1 MNEILK
7 REYNT
12 VDEVVLKP
20 NQVLIKPIKP
30 IIEKGFIN
38 KKIKIIVTHV
48 AMLLVFSLG
57 VMLLFQDTTLKALGA
72 FLLGVVIMYTLSI
85 YRK

>member
-1 MNEILK
+1 MSEILK

>member
-1 MNEILK
+1 MNEVLK
-7 REYNT
+7 REYKSL
-12 VDEVVLKP
+12 DEVVLKP

-30 IIEKGFIN
+30 IIDKGFIN
-38 KKIKIIVTHV
+38 KKFKIIVTHAV
-48 AMLLVFSLG
+48 MLLVFSLG
-57 VMLLFQDTTLKALGA
+57 VLLLFQDTSLKALGA

>member
-7 REYNT
+7 REYDS

-30 IIEKGFIN
+30 VIEKGAVN
-38 KKIKIIVTHV
+38 KNFKIIVTHA
-48 AMLLVFSLG
+48 AMLLVFGLG
-57 VMLLFQDTTLKALGA
+57 VLLLFQDTTLKALGA

-85 YRK
+85 YKK

>member
-38 KKIKIIVTHV
+38 KKFKIIVTHS
-48 AMLLVFSLG
+48 AMLLVFGVG

>member
-1 MNEILK
+1 MNEVLK
-7 REYNT
+7 REYKSL
-12 VDEVVLKP
+12 DEVVLKP

-38 KKIKIIVTHV
+38 KKFRIIVTHA
-48 AMLLVFSLG
+48 AMLLVFGVG
-57 VMLLFQDTTLKALGA
+57 VMLLFQDATLKVLGA

-85 YRK
+85 YKK

>member
-7 REYNT
+7 REYDT
-12 VDEVVLKP
+12 VNEVVLKP

-38 KKIKIIVTHV
+38 KKFKIIITHA
-48 AMLLVFSLG
+48 AMMLVFGLG
-57 VMLLFQDTTLKALGA
+57 VMLLFKDTTLKTLGA

>member
-38 KKIKIIVTHV
+38 KKLKIIVTHA
-48 AMLLVFSLG
+48 AMLLVFGLG
-57 VMLLFQDTTLKALGA
+57 VILLFHDATLKALGA